1 MVDIEGKGRGVVS
14 TQPFSKGEL
23 VCEYSGDLIFLE
35 EARKREQKYAKDPTI
50 GCYMYY
56 FSYKNRKMWYVLY
69 NKNFLMCV
77 PELMFFSLDAT
88 VDNGRMGRLLNH
100 SRTAPNVVTRLVEV
114 DKKPYLCLMAARDIL
129 IGEELQYD
137 YGERNRPA
145 IDSHPWLKN

>member
-1 MVDIEGKGRGVVS
+1 MCD
-14 TQPFSKGEL
+14 
-23 VCEYSGDLIFLE
+23 YSGDLSYLE

-56 FSYKNRKMWYVLY
+56 FSYKNRKLWYVLY
-69 NKNFLMCV
+69 NNFFVCQNCYLI
-77 PELMFFSLDAT
+77 FSLAAT

-114 DKKPYLCLMAARDIL
+114 DEKPYLCLLAARDIL

-137 YGERNRPA
+137 SGEKDRLA
-145 IDSHPWLKN
+145 IDSNPWLKN